1 MSNKSAVIKNPN
13 DTAKIKD
20 SQQPKLPKAFA
31 ASMFLAPLCWYAPVG
46 PTRSTLIPQLFSQL
60 DSTHK
65 VWAVGVLGVV
75 SSLTALIANIV
86 FGAMSDITRSRF
98 GKRKPYIFI
107 GAIAV
112 AVSYV
117 AIANVNSIVAIIAIW
132 IVVAAAENAI
142 SAAIYAQISDRIAP
156 RWRGSISTIYGVAGT
171 IGPQIFA
178 IIAAQFLGN
187 VKAGLYVMAII
198 MIILNVV
205 HLLLA
210 NEQSNLDEP
219 KMEMN
224 KSSMIKHFSLPWKGA
239 RDFYLAL
246 FGKFFMVMG
255 HTIITTYLLYI
266 FTDYMSMT
274 DKSAGHSISIVS
286 TIMLFVGLVF
296 SLVSGILSDKLKRV
310 KMPVA
315 IATYLLGIAALFP
328 LFDTAPWTMYVYAFI
343 AAMGTGVY
351 NSVDGA
357 LNLNVLPSSESAG
370 KDLGIINLANTISQ
384 MLGAVVASAIV
395 VNLGYHSVF
404 IFSVVMEII
413 GGFLIIAI
421 RSVK

>member
-1 MSNKSAVIKNPN
+1 MSKSLAIKNPN

-46 PTRSTLIPQLFSQL
+46 PTRSTLIPQLFSQI

-65 VWAVGVLGVV
+65 VWAVGILGMV
-75 SSLTALIANIV
+75 SSLTALFANII
-86 FGAMSDITRSRF
+86 FGALSDVTHSRF
-98 GKRKPYIFI
+98 GKRKPYILL
-107 GAIAV
+107 GSIAV
-112 AVSYV
+112 AVTYV
-117 AIANVNSIVAIIAIW
+117 AIANVHSIVAIIGLWVI
-132 IVVAAAENAI
+132 VAAAENAVA
-142 SAAIYAQISDRIAP
+142 AAIYAQISDRIAP
-156 RWRGSISTIYGVAGT
+156 RWRGTISTIYGVAGT
-171 IGPQIFA
+171 IGPQLFA

-187 VKAGLYVMAII
+187 VKAGLYVMALI
-198 MIILNVV
+198 MIVLNLI
-205 HLLLA
+205 HLLLS

-219 KMEMN
+219 KLKTDKE
-224 KSSMIKHFSLPWKGA
+224 SMLKHFSLPWKGA

-266 FTDYMSMT
+266 FTDYMSMS
-274 DKSAGHSISIVS
+274 DKSAGNSISMVS

-328 LFDTAPWTMYVYAFI
+328 LFDNSPWTMYVYAFI

-384 MLGAVVASAIV
+384 MLGAVVASLIV

-404 IFSVVMEII
+404 VFSVIMEII
-413 GGFLIIAI
+413 GGFLIVAI